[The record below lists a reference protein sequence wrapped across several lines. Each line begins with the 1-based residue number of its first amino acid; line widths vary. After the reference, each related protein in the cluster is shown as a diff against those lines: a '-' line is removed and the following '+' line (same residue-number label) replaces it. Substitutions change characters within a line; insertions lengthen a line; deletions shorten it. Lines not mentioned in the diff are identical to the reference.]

1 MIEIHHGSELFL
13 VFNIAVVPCIGLKFI
28 QVQMVNF
35 LGKQSTDDILKG
47 QPPG

>member
-13 VFNIAVVPCIGLKFI
+13 VFNKAVVPCIGLKFI

-35 LGKQSTDDILKG
+35 LGKQSTDDLLKV
-47 QPPG
+47 QPPS